1 MEPGDWP
8 RVADIYR
15 QGLESGKATF
25 ATECPD
31 CSQWDGAH
39 LPLCRF
45 VAVINGQV
53 VGWTALS
60 PTSSRWAYRGVAEV
74 SVYVDSAAQ
83 GRDVGTA
90 LLETL
95 CRESEQAGIW
105 SLYAAIFSTNTASIA
120 LHRKCGFREIGYRE
134 RIAQDR
140 FGVWQNTTLMER
152 RAKD

>member
-1 MEPGDWP
+1 MEPGDWT

-31 CSQWDGAH
+31 YSQWDGAH

-45 VAVINGQV
+45 VAVMDGQV

-83 GRDVGTA
+83 GRGMGTA
-90 LLETL
+90 LLERL

-105 SLYAAIFSTNTASIA
+105 SLYAAIFSTNAASIA

-140 FGVWQNTTLMER
+140 LGVWQNTTLMER

>member
-8 RVADIYR
+8 WVADIYR

-31 CSQWDGAH
+31 YSQWDGAH
-39 LPLCRF
+39 LPLYRF

-53 VGWTALS
+53 VGWTTLS
-60 PTSSRWAYRGVAEV
+60 PTSSRWVYRGVAEV

-83 GRDVGTA
+83 GRGVGTT

-95 CRESEQAGIW
+95 CRESEGQGIW
-105 SLYAAIFSTNTASIA
+105 SLYAAIFSTNAASIA